1 MSEDV
6 KQGEL
11 YLKFE
16 KYIWKYSAVDSS
28 TANIG
33 MDTVTMILDSARADF
48 PKPPATL
55 FTGTTYQQQIETD
68 GEYKNRV
75 WLWYCKWFGEVP

>member
-1 MSEDV
+1 MSKDTEQ
-6 KQGEL
+6 KGEL
-11 YLKFE
+11 YQKFE

-48 PKPPATL
+48 PKPPATP
-55 FTGTTYQQQIETD
+55 
-68 GEYKNRV
+68 
-75 WLWYCKWFGEVP
+75 KWRSTPPSTVAPSAEP